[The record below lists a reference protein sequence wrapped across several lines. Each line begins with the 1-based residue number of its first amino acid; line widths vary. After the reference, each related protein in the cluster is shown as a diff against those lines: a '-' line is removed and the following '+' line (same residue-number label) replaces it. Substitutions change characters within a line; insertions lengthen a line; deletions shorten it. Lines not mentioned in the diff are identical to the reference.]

1 MATTDEIIELYIQDD
16 PVLAVTQIY
25 NTLRIGPNRLYAV
38 LRENNIKLRREQ
50 GITSRSQQGSVMG
63 RYDEQVKENV
73 RMLYYI
79 QHMHM
84 TEIAA
89 KLSMPYDHVRAL
101 VLDLK
106 IKDAEAIAEVDH
118 DQVLNA
124 FKDGA
129 SMDKLR
135 RDFHLTATQLLIILD
150 GGTIKRSL
158 TEFSFKMGIVEQVLE
173 RVRAELNLEN
183 SQGTLPL

>member
-1 MATTDEIIELYIQDD
+1 MVTDGDIIELYIQDD

-25 NTLRIGPNRLYAV
+25 DTLGIGPNRLYAV
-38 LRENNIKLRREQ
+38 LRENGIELRRDK

-73 RMLYYI
+73 RMLHYV

-89 KLSMPYDHVRAL
+89 KLSIPYDHVRAL

-106 IKDAEAIAEVDH
+106 IKDAAAIDEVDH

-150 GGTIKRSL
+150 GGTIKQAL
-158 TEFSFKMGIVEQVLE
+158 TEWSTKMGIVEQVLE

-183 SQGTLPL
+183 SQGALPL

>member
-1 MATTDEIIELYIQDD
+1 MIELYIQDD
-16 PVLAVTQIY
+16 PTIAVTQIC
-25 NTLRIGPNRLYAV
+25 NTLGIGPNRLYAV
-38 LRENNIKLRREQ
+38 LRANGIELRRDA
-50 GITSRSQQGSVMG
+50 GISSRSQGGSVIG
-63 RYDEQVKENV
+63 RYDEQAKENI
-73 RMLYYI
+73 RLLYYV

-89 KLSMPYDHVRAL
+89 KLSLPYDHVRAI

-106 IKDAEAIAEVDH
+106 LKDAEAIAKVDH

-129 SMDKLR
+129 SMDDLR
-135 RDFHLTATQLLIILD
+135 RKFHLTAIQLLIILD
-150 GGTIKRSL
+150 GGTVKQTL
-158 TEFSFKMGIVEQVLE
+158 TEWSTKMGIVEQVLE

-183 SQGTLPL
+183 SQRTLPL